1 MIKQLK
7 KFSDLPLNVQDYINQ
22 RFNNWGISGEEAFN
36 HPGIFPDE
44 LRQMEPE
51 IILEV
56 LKNKEISHIM
66 PVSKYPD
73 LSDSLENV
81 ILEDERINQAR
92 KAEIMTDNEKQKAMD
107 DLLADIKDGDFNE
120 DGINDLETV
129 LKNAD
134 EIEMLD
140 IIGASLPI
148 GLVLS
153 GVQVFN
159 NVKNNKIQL
168 NDAPKWFLYQTGGKS
183 IKLAFVGTMLAT
195 GSPII
200 VSGTIGYILFKSKDF
215 IKRVFGGIYKGLVS
229 DTAIKIYKGT
239 GSIITSTGH
248 LGFKA
253 VKGTYDVATHKTT
266 KKVVK
271 KTSGMVWNGTKWVSK
286 QCWEGTKETI
296 KGAKWFS
303 EKGLGFIKSSVTKI
317 KKKK

>member
-120 DGINDLETV
+120 DGINDDTTSYG
-129 LKNAD
+129 
-134 EIEMLD
+134 
-140 IIGASLPI
+140 IIS
-148 GLVLS
+148 
-153 GVQVFN
+153 Q
-159 NVKNNKIQL
+159 K
-168 NDAPKWFLYQTGGKS
+168 
-183 IKLAFVGTMLAT
+183 
-195 GSPII
+195 
-200 VSGTIGYILFKSKDF
+200 
-215 IKRVFGGIYKGLVS
+215 
-229 DTAIKIYKGT
+229 
-239 GSIITSTGH
+239 
-248 LGFKA
+248 
-253 VKGTYDVATHKTT
+253 
-266 KKVVK
+266 
-271 KTSGMVWNGTKWVSK
+271 
-286 QCWEGTKETI
+286 
-296 KGAKWFS
+296 
-303 EKGLGFIKSSVTKI
+303 
-317 KKKK
+317 